1 MTRQPTL
8 RMLMVEDSE
17 DDAFLLY
24 SELKAR
30 GVRLHYQ
37 RVDCAPDLERALQDG
52 EWDVII
58 CDHDMPRFDSLSAL
72 HTLKA
77 CKRDIPFIIYSGQI
91 SDQQAVSAMR
101 EGVQDYVE
109 KGNISR
115 LMPVIERELKNAATR
130 RAVREADGR
139 IRSLAFYDSL
149 SQLPNHN
156 LFCSRVTEWI
166 LATEREGG
174 SPAGAVLHVDL
185 DRFMRI
191 NASFGYE
198 AGSDILRHAADRIT
212 AAVGP
217 GVLVARLAG
226 DTFGVFLAS
235 VDDQAAIQPVVDSLR
250 RAFEASFRKGNV
262 ELFLSAS
269 IGIAVLPR
277 DGVEVYELLMNA
289 ETAAAQVKKRGGN
302 GFEYYRRDMSA
313 TSAER
318 LSIES
323 DLRHAVERNEL
334 FLQFQPCV
342 DTQTQKIVGVE
353 ALVRWRHPDRGLMPP
368 DRFIPIADESGLIVE
383 IGEWVLRQS
392 CLEGRRLLDMGY
404 DIYVAVNVSAVQFAQ
419 PRLLEIVGQV
429 LAETG
434 LPARSLQLEIT
445 ESVLMADAESASGM
459 LKAFKHMGVHI
470 SVDDFGTGYSSLSYL
485 KRFPIDVLKIDKSF
499 VRDLPQDEDDDAIV
513 RAIVA
518 LARSLRLTTVAEG
531 VETAEQAA
539 FLARE
544 ACDRFQGYFFSR
556 PLDVVDLEHRLKA
569 QNQE

>member
-1 MTRQPTL
+1 MTRQPAL

-17 DDAFLLY
+17 DDAFLLF

-37 RVDCAPDLERALQDG
+37 RVDCADDMAAALRDG

-72 HTLKA
+72 HTLKGSR
-77 CKRDIPFIIYSGQI
+77 RDIPFIIYSGQI

-115 LMPVIERELKNAATR
+115 LMPVIERELRNASAR

-139 IRSLAFYDSL
+139 IRSLAFYDAL
-149 SQLPNHN
+149 SQLPNLN

-166 LATEREGG
+166 LSTEHAGG
-174 SPAGAVLHVDL
+174 RPAGAVLHIDL

-198 AGSDILRHAADRIT
+198 AGSDILRDAADRIT

-217 GVLVARLAG
+217 EVLVARLGG
-226 DTFGVFLAS
+226 DTFGVFLRCEADGD
-235 VDDQAAIQPVVDSLR
+235 VVERTLAALR
-250 RAFEASFRKGNV
+250 AAFESSFRKGTV

-269 IGIAVLPR
+269 IGVAILPR
-277 DGVEVYELLMNA
+277 DGVEVYELLLNA
-289 ETAAAQVKKRGGN
+289 ETAAAQVKRRGGN
-302 GFEYYRRDMSA
+302 GTEFYRRDMSA
-313 TSAER
+313 NSAER
-318 LSIES
+318 LAIES
-323 DLRHAVERNEL
+323 DLRHAIERHQL
-334 FLQFQPCV
+334 FLQYQPCV
-342 DTQTQKIVGVE
+342 DARDHRVVGVE
-353 ALVRWRHPDRGLMPP
+353 ALVRWRHPERGLMAP

-383 IGEWVLRQS
+383 IGEWVLREA
-392 CLEGRRLLDMGY
+392 CREGRRLHDAGHA
-404 DIYVAVNVSAVQFAQ
+404 IYMAVNVSAVQFAQ
-419 PRLLEIVGQV
+419 PRLLQVVGDV
-429 LAETG
+429 LTQTG
-434 LPARSLQLEIT
+434 FPASFLQIEIT

-459 LKAFKHMGVHI
+459 LKAFKHMGVKI

-499 VRDLPQDEDDDAIV
+499 VRDLPGDEDDESIV

-518 LARSLRLTTVAEG
+518 LARSLRLATVAEG

-544 ACDRFQGYFFSR
+544 QCERFQGYFFSR
-556 PLDVVDLEHRLKA
+556 PIDAADLERRLA
-569 QNQE
+569 VQSAE

>member
-17 DDAFLLY
+17 DDAFLLF

-37 RVDCAPDLERALQDG
+37 RVDCAADMEKSLADG
-52 EWDVII
+52 DWDVII
-58 CDHDMPRFDSLSAL
+58 CDHDMPRFSSLAAL
-72 HTLKA
+72 GALKA
-77 CKRDIPFIIYSGQI
+77 SKRDIPFIIYSGQI

-115 LMPVIERELKNAATR
+115 LMPVIERELRNAAAR

-149 SQLPNHN
+149 SRLPNHN

-166 LATEREGG
+166 LAKEHGG
-174 SPAGAVLHVDL
+174 GRPAGTVLHIDL

-212 AAVGP
+212 GAVGP
-217 GVLVARLAG
+217 DVLVARLAG
-226 DTFGVFLAS
+226 DTFGVFLP
-235 VDDQAAIQPVVDSLR
+235 DEGDEGLLERILLAIR
-250 RAFEASFRKGNV
+250 GAFEQSFREGTV

-269 IGIAVLPR
+269 VGVAVMPR
-277 DGVEVYELLMNA
+277 DGTEVHELLLNA
-289 ETAAAQVKKRGGN
+289 ETAAAQVKRRGGN
-302 GFEYYRRDMSA
+302 GVEFYRRDMSA
-313 TSAER
+313 NSAER

-342 DTQTQKIVGVE
+342 DTRDRRVVGVE
-353 ALVRWRHPDRGLMPP
+353 ALVRWRHPERGLMPP

-383 IGEWVLRQS
+383 IGEWVLREA
-392 CLEGRRLLDMGY
+392 CREGRRLHDGGH
-404 DIYVAVNVSAVQFAQ
+404 DIYMAVNVSAVQFAQ
-419 PRLLEIVGQV
+419 PRLLQVVGDV

-434 LPARSLQLEIT
+434 FPADCLQVEIT
-445 ESVLMADAESASGM
+445 ESVLMSDAESASGM
-459 LKAFKHMGVHI
+459 LKAFKHMGVKI

-499 VRDLPQDEDDDAIV
+499 VRDLPGDEDDEAIV
-513 RAIVA
+513 RAVVA

-531 VETAEQAA
+531 VETAEQAS

-544 ACDRFQGYFFSR
+544 QCDRFQGYFFSR
-556 PLDVVDLEHRLKA
+556 PLDSEALTHRLSG
-569 QNQE
+569 QNRK